1 MELLP
6 DLNKFVISKHITITI
21 TTETPDLF
29 SINYLDKITQHIK
42 EKYVGVCFSGVYI
55 KQFIN
60 IVRYTQFPIIDV
72 CEGFGSVH
80 VIFNASCLYIP
91 EKTFMIGKVSKDQPV
106 CVANNGVLHTGI
118 NKEVA
123 LNSLVAYE
131 INVIQ
136 YSPMKRIIL
145 SEGSVIT
152 KKYFEDENSYKI
164 ITDNSQPSKITQF
177 LLDGITKMQPIEL
190 PKKLPPDS
198 KWKINNFKIEKSEAD
213 ICIEI
218 NALEFTHLA
227 LQFIFDRLTAKKEL
241 LIAKLVVN

>member
-6 DLNKFVISKHITITI
+6 DLSKFEINKHITITI

-42 EKYVGVCFSGVYI
+42 ERYVGVCYSGVFV
-55 KQFIN
+55 KQLIN

-72 CEGFGSVH
+72 CEGFGSIH
-80 VIFNASCLYIP
+80 VIFNALCLYIP
-91 EKTFMIGKVSKDQPV
+91 EKTFMIGKVIKDQPV
-106 CVANNGVLHTGI
+106 CVANNNVLHTGI
-118 NKEVA
+118 NQKVA
-123 LNSLVAYE
+123 LNSIIAYE
-131 INVIQ
+131 VNVIQ

-145 SEGSVIT
+145 SEGSIIT
-152 KKYFEDENSYKI
+152 KKYFEDENTYKI
-164 ITDNSQPSKITQF
+164 MTDNSQPSKITQF
-177 LLDGITKMQPIEL
+177 LLDSINKLQPIEL

-198 KWKINNFKIEKSEAD
+198 KWKINNFKIEESKSE
-213 ICIEI
+213 IYIEI

-241 LIAKLVVN
+241 SVAKLSLI